1 MPTDAVPS
9 SSTSS
14 TAQVLELPLDILEDS
29 PFQVKRYDDGRVKD
43 LAETIRRQG
52 LLQPATVRSVD
63 GRYQLISGHA
73 RRAALRYLRDTVATT
88 DAERERFGRIR

>member
-14 TAQVLELPLDILEDS
+14 TAQVLELPLDALEDS
-29 PFQVKRYDDGRVKD
+29 PFQVKTYDTARVAA

-52 LLQPATVRSVD
+52 LLQPAT
-63 GRYQLISGHA
+63 
-73 RRAALRYLRDTVATT
+73 
-88 DAERERFGRIR
+88 